1 MVTEQDPF
9 CRQGEDSESLSQ
21 MKNDAGKCFQHYQDN
36 AVETHPNNDN
46 KGNGAEACPHDAQE
60 DTTDPCANMVTEQDP
75 FCRQGEDSESLNQV
89 TYSFNATIKKGKVLN
104 ELSKYW

>member
-1 MVTEQDPF
+1 
-9 CRQGEDSESLSQ
+9 

-60 DTTDPCANMVTEQDP
+60 GKNNFFNKQYWCRGWSQNSTQLTMQMKNTTIIFFTSRHN
-75 FCRQGEDSESLNQV
+75 
-89 TYSFNATIKKGKVLN
+89 
-104 ELSKYW
+104 